1 MSTVQAARD
10 ALEVARQSFPKAPR
24 IQRLMVEEE
33 IDMEGRDAL
42 RVTVVLPDDT
52 RDEEFTGDNLL
63 ALRWAIHQAL
73 EAKGIKLFPYLFY
86 ATEQELAEEA
96 EERAREA
103 AG

>member
-1 MSTVQAARD
+1 MAIEQAAFE
-10 ALEVARQSFPKAPR
+10 ALEVARKSFPKAPR
-24 IQRLMVEEE
+24 IQRLLVEDE
-33 IDMEGRDAL
+33 IDMEGHDAL

-52 RDEEFTGDNLL
+52 RDDEFTGDNLL

-96 EERAREA
+96 AERASEA
-103 AG
+103 AD

>member
-1 MSTVQAARD
+1 MSIVEAARE
-10 ALEVARQSFPKAPR
+10 ALESARKSFPKAPR
-24 IQRLMVEEE
+24 IQRLTVEDE

-42 RVTVVLPDDT
+42 RVNIVLSNDFRDD
-52 RDEEFTGDNLL
+52 EFTGDNLL
-63 ALRWAIHQAL
+63 ALQWAVHQAL
-73 EAKGIKLFPYLFY
+73 LAKGIRLFPYLFY